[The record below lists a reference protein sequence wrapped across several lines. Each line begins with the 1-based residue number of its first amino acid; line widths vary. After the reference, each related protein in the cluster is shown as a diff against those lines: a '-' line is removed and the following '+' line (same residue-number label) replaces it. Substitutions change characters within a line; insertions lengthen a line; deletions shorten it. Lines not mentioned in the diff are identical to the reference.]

1 VNILKEAAIMR
12 RLISLLPLLALLA
25 HATSSCGLTLF
36 STSHGAWT
44 SKDSWYADLPEG
56 VSSWNWPSLDRA
68 RIHEVIESR
77 EAKAEELLQDVSIV
91 PLSSKEA
98 AEFIGEEL
106 PGAPGTQPYLTRAV
120 YLNRATGGFSVSI
133 LDDQLR
139 VHHGSLGRR
148 AVPMKRQAL
157 VLQLER
163 EPAEVFVTCSMA
175 E

>member
-1 VNILKEAAIMR
+1 MR
-12 RLISLLPLLALLA
+12 KLISLLPLLALIA
-25 HATSSCGLTLF
+25 HATSGCGLSLF

-44 SKDSWYADLPEG
+44 SKDSWYADLPED
-56 VSSWNWPSLDRA
+56 VPSWNWPSLDRA

-77 EAKAEELLQDVSIV
+77 EAEAQKLLHDVSIV
-91 PLSSKEA
+91 QLTNEEA

-106 PGAPGTQPYLTRAV
+106 PDVPGTQPYLTRGV
-120 YLNRATGGFSVSI
+120 YLNRATGAFSVYI
-133 LDDQLR
+133 LEDQLR
-139 VHHGSLGRR
+139 VHHRSLGRR

-163 EPAEVFVTCSMA
+163 KPAEVYITCSMA